1 MFWLKKKKKAELLKP
16 FYIECYKISPCCLTF
31 TWKHLQVSGMGMA
44 LLMDFQF
51 LCRSLLWGF
60 SVCMALDHR
69 GTLSHNI
76 TLIHPKLVH
85 KFSFQEI
92 QDVSSWASNLHRSNI
107 KASQGWHGSCL
118 VEPWTPPGMQPPA
131 SLSLSSCVWPPQD
144 EGLSLHLPGTFLAA
158 VPATASRPSSVP
170 QEAPGS
176 SPQGAEG
183 GRRILQ
189 PSPGL
194 HKPTSQ
200 PLLTQSHAPA
210 SVL

>member
-1 MFWLKKKKKAELLKP
+1 MLQNLPLLFDLHMEATAGIKHGHGSTDGLP
-16 FYIECYKISPCCLTF
+16 VSVQVAFMRLLCL
-31 TWKHLQVSGMGMA
+31 HGP
-44 LLMDFQF
+44 
-51 LCRSLLWGF
+51 RSQR
-60 SVCMALDHR
+60 H
-69 GTLSHNI
+69 LSHNI
-76 TLIHPKLVH
+76 TLIHPKLVD

-92 QDVSSWASNLHRSNI
+92 QDVSSWASNWHRSNI
-107 KASQGWHGSCL
+107 KASQVWHGSCL

-144 EGLSLHLPGTFLAA
+144 EGFSLHLPGTFLAA
-158 VPATASRPSSVP
+158 VPATASCPSSIP

-200 PLLTQSHAPA
+200 TLLTQSHAPA